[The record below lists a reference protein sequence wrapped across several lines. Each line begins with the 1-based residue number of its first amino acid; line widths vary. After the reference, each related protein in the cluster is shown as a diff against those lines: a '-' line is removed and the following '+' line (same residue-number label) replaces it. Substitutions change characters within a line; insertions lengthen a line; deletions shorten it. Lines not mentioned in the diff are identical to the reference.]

1 MKKFNYT
8 LITILIL
15 GFLNTISGGIVVVN
29 GLSHNHDLQKGDM
42 DQGVLIVRNNGSLPE
57 NIVIYQKDFLFNH
70 KGESFYED
78 MGTTSRSNAN
88 WLIIN
93 PISFIIQPQEEVEVV
108 YEIRI
113 PNSDTLRGTY
123 WSTIMVEPAV
133 ELDTSTEN
141 LSVSIRT
148 VLRYAVQIV
157 ANVSSENDIIRSNLD
172 FLEVQLNT
180 EGENPKMLIDVA
192 NTGEIML
199 RTEMAIEIFYQDGT
213 SMGVFKSRRSR
224 TYPGTS
230 KRYIIELPH
239 LDKGEYQS
247 TLVADSENDEIL
259 GVEVPFIIN

>member
-8 LITILIL
+8 LIAILLL

-29 GLSHNHDLQKGDM
+29 GLSHNHDLQKGEM
-42 DQGVLIVRNNGSLPE
+42 QQGVLIVRNNGSLPE
-57 NIVIYQKDFLFNH
+57 NIIIYQKDFLFNH
-70 KGESFYED
+70 NGETFYED
-78 MGTTSRSNAN
+78 MGSTPRSNAN
-88 WLIIN
+88 WMVVN

-108 YEIRI
+108 YELRV

-123 WSTIMVEPAV
+123 WSTLMVEPAV
-133 ELDTSTEN
+133 ELDTSKEA

-157 ANVSSENDIIRSNLD
+157 ANVSSENEIIKANLD
-172 FLEVQLNT
+172 FLNVDLNT
-180 EGENPKMLIDVA
+180 EGDNPKMLVDVA

-199 RTEMAIEIFYQDGT
+199 RTEMAIQIYYPDGT
-213 SMGVFKSRRSR
+213 LLGVFKSRRSR

-230 KRYIIELPH
+230 KRYIIELPM
-239 LDKGEYQS
+239 LEKGEYTS

>member
-8 LITILIL
+8 ILIL
-15 GFLNTISGGIVVVN
+15 LLVSSFNFAFAGIVVVN
-29 GLSHNHDLQKGDM
+29 GLSHNHDLQKGEM
-42 DQGVLIVRNNGSLPE
+42 DKGVLIVRNNGSIPE

-70 KGESFYED
+70 KGESFYEE
-78 MGTTSRSNAN
+78 MGSTPRSNAN
-88 WLIIN
+88 WMIIN

-113 PNSDTLRGTY
+113 PDSDTLRGTY

-133 ELDTSTEN
+133 EVDTSTEE

-157 ANVSSENDIIRSNLD
+157 ANISSDNEVLNSNLN

-180 EGENPKMLIDVA
+180 DGNNPRMLVDVE

-199 RTEMAIEIFYQDGT
+199 RTQMGIHIFYPDGT
-213 SMGVFKSRRSR
+213 SMGIFKSRRSR

-230 KRYIIELPH
+230 KRYVIELPK
-239 LDKGEYQS
+239 LEKGEYTS
-247 TLVADSENDEIL
+247 TLVADSDNDEIL